1 MENLLGKFYVLTK
14 CCICKR
20 SVCAASGLN
29 TALHT
34 EPVYSCVGYS
44 SLHCIELWP
53 LSCHGWSADFL
64 IWCSQHLTAL
74 GTQLCSIATKT
85 SFQKYLQETLSIFCS
100 AVLLLTFAFMVYCIK
115 TAILKS
121 ITGAFKGNVY
131 ENEFN
136 VFFSKLVHVQV
147 FGSPNLPHCSEQG
160 LYGNGWPSPL
170 FSNRTFTRG
179 NKNAEMFND
188 KIANN
193 TAVSENILGEAF
205 IFVSEP
211 CRAWPAYPIGCLY
224 DLMALV
230 ITNLVWFLPQCQI
243 LKRVMPHAEKMTT
256 ARIMSKCFLLD
267 CTCWMVGF
275 WSS

>member
-1 MENLLGKFYVLTK
+1 MENLLGKFYVLIK
-14 CCICKR
+14 CCICNR
-20 SVCAASGLN
+20 SVYAASGLN
-29 TALHT
+29 TVPL
-34 EPVYSCVGYS
+34 YSCVGYS

-64 IWCSQHLTAL
+64 IWCSQHLIAL
-74 GTQLCSIATKT
+74 RAQLCSSATKT
-85 SFQKYLQETLSIFCS
+85 SFKKSLQETLSIFCG

-115 TAILKS
+115 TAILKF

-136 VFFSKLVHVQV
+136 VLFSKLVHVQV

-188 KIANN
+188 KIAKQHSSIWKHTGRGFYICFRTMSSMTCLSNWLPLWFN
-193 TAVSENILGEAF
+193 GPGYYQSCMVSASVSDTEA
-205 IFVSEP
+205 SN
-211 CRAWPAYPIGCLY
+211 A
-224 DLMALV
+224 
-230 ITNLVWFLPQCQI
+230 
-243 LKRVMPHAEKMTT
+243 
-256 ARIMSKCFLLD
+256 S
-267 CTCWMVGF
+267 CWEDYNSQNHV
-275 WSS
+275 